1 MSRATASSEAVG
13 GEGRGEEEGDWNGC
27 ETAASGEAPRQATR
41 KIQWVFFLSEA
52 SSRCF

>member
-1 MSRATASSEAVG
+1 MSRAATSSEAVG

-27 ETAASGEAPRQATR
+27 GTAASSEAPRQATR
-41 KIQWVFFLSEA
+41 KIRRVFFLSEA